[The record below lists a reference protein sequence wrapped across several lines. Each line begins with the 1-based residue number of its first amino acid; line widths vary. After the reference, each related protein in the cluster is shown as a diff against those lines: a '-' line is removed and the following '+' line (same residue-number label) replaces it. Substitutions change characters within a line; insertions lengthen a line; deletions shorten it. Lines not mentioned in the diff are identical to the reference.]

1 VAERK
6 PRQPRKGAGEKP
18 ARGRREKKKTT
29 DAVANPEVRL
39 RELREEMFKLRFQFA
54 TRQLTNT
61 ARIREVR
68 RDIARVMTL
77 QHQQELTAVAAR
89 KREIAS
95 DAR

>member
-6 PRQPRKGAGEKP
+6 PRQPRSQAEKP
-18 ARGRREKKKTT
+18 ARGRREKKTK
-29 DAVANPEVRL
+29 DPVANPDVRL

-61 ARIREVR
+61 ARIRVVR

-77 QHQQELTAVAAR
+77 QHQQELTAATGR
-89 KREIAS
+89 K
-95 DAR
+95 